1 MRYIDDGKRAEAAR
15 RVFYDMGSSGV
26 KSRIMALAA
35 SGLALAASLVAAPA
49 IAAKPE
55 PWQLGLPEPA
65 TPIAEMLTD
74 FHTLLLWIIT
84 IITIFVL
91 VLLLWTCFKFRESA
105 NPTPSKTTHNAV
117 LEVAWTLIPILI
129 LVGIAF
135 PSFKVMYAADST
147 DDAEMTLKI
156 TGYQWYWNYT
166 YPDHGNFTFD
176 AYLLARTQEE
186 ASEQNAHR
194 LMDTDNAVVLPVDTN
209 IRLIITAGDVL
220 HNWSMSDFGVRL
232 DAVPGRLNETW
243 TRINPEYAG
252 HTFYGF
258 CSELCGTDHAYMPI
272 MVKAVTK
279 EEFAAWV
286 EEAQQQF
293 DTADGSPRPSLEND
307 NAGTSQL
314 AYTAE

>member
-1 MRYIDDGKRAEAAR
+1 MRYIHDRRRAKAAQR
-15 RVFYDMGSSGV
+15 AHYDMGSSGV
-26 KSRIMALAA
+26 KSRIMAHVA
-35 SGLALAASLVAAPA
+35 SGLTFGGALFAVPAMAAEP
-49 IAAKPE
+49 K

-65 TPIAEMLTD
+65 TPVAEMLTD
-74 FHTLLLWIIT
+74 FHTLLVWIIT
-84 IITIFVL
+84 IITLFVL
-91 VLLLWTCFKFRESA
+91 ALLLVTCYKFRESA

-135 PSFKVMYAADST
+135 PSFKIMYAADST
-147 DDAEMTLKI
+147 DDPEMTLKV
-156 TGYQWYWNYT
+156 TGYQWYWNYA

-176 AYLLARTQEE
+176 AYLAARTHEE
-186 ASEQNAHR
+186 AAEQNVAR
-194 LMDTDNAVVLPVDTN
+194 LMDTDNVVVLPVETN

-243 TRINPEYAG
+243 TRINADKAG
-252 HTFYGF
+252 TTFYGF

-279 EEFAAWV
+279 AEFEAWV
-286 EEAQQQF
+286 LQAQQEF

-307 NAGTSQL
+307 DAGKSQL
-314 AYTAE
+314 ALTAE